1 VPKKRAQVQSSP
13 QKTASASATLPTY
26 RPQLATL
33 VDAPPDSAAALV
45 ELKLDGYRIG
55 ATVYAGE
62 VRLESRRNND
72 WTAQF
77 PTVTAALK
85 RVAAESALLD
95 GEVAA
100 VMPNGI
106 TSFQALQNVTSA
118 GARLIYFVFDL
129 LYLDG
134 EHVAALP
141 LEQRKAKLRTLIEKS
156 KAGDTVKYVE
166 HVVGDVAR
174 VFSEACK
181 LGAEGVIVK
190 SATAPYRPGRNSGWL
205 KVKCV
210 HRQELVIGGY
220 TDPEGSRAGL
230 GALLVG
236 YYEVKG
242 AFVFAGKVGTG
253 KGFTREFLVGLRK
266 RLDAITEKECPFT
279 PRPKGIKL
287 SATHW
292 VEPKL
297 VVEVQF
303 VEWTSDGH
311 LRHPSLLGL
320 REDKRAA
327 DVTRERPRS
336 LR

>member
-1 VPKKRAQVQSSP
+1 MDGPPESS
-13 QKTASASATLPTY
+13 S
-26 RPQLATL
+26 
-33 VDAPPDSAAALV
+33 ALV

-55 ATVYAGE
+55 AFVDAGQ

-77 PTVTAALK
+77 PS
-85 RVAAESALLD
+85 VAAAVKRLAAKRALLD

-106 TSFQALQNVTSA
+106 TSFQALQNVASA
-118 GARLIYFVFDL
+118 GAKLVYFVFDL
-129 LYLDG
+129 LHLDG
-134 EHVAALP
+134 EDVAALP
-141 LEQRKAKLRTLIEKS
+141 LEQRKAKLRNLVDKS

-166 HVVGDVAR
+166 HVIGDVAR
-174 VFSEACK
+174 VFDEACK

-190 SATAPYRPGRNSGWL
+190 SATAPYRPGRNTVWL

-220 TDPEGSRAGL
+220 TEPEGSRAGL

-236 YYEVKG
+236 YYD
-242 AFVFAGKVGTG
+242 ARDRFIYAGKVGTG
-253 KGFTREFLVGLRK
+253 KGFTREFLVALRK
-266 RLDAITEKECPFT
+266 QLDPIAQTTCPFT
-279 PRPKGIKL
+279 PRPKGLKL

-292 VEPKL
+292 VAPKI

-320 REDKRAA
+320 RQDKRAS
-327 DVTRERPRS
+327 DVVRECPKQP
-336 LR
+336 